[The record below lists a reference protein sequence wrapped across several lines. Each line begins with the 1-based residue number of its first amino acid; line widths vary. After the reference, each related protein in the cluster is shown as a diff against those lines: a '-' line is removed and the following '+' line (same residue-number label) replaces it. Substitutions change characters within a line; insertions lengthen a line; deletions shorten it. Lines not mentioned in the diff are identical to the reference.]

1 MTKQK
6 KTKKKTEGKDKQA
19 TDNEDVR
26 INSAE
31 SSLAEFTRRDLP
43 SDKQV
48 EEFEDYIED
57 EAKDED
63 IEESLS
69 EIYQDDNG
77 DMVDVRKLERIK
89 RHSWIFRTL
98 FFLVLVAMIGL
109 GGYYAYER
117 FYVQAGSD
125 PMQVNFE
132 VKSRSG
138 VVAGEEFFVD
148 LKYHNTTNIAVNQA
162 EVAAKY
168 PDNFI
173 FLESEPAPVE
183 GKNNIWQLGA
193 LGPGHQDRIRIKGK
207 MLGSQGDTGV
217 VLASLDYVPENFSS
231 SFSKESSMTTVIND
245 TGVNFNFDRV
255 SSAYVDEETE
265 VLVRYQ
271 ATQDNYINDFRLVMD
286 PQENVSF
293 LSADGDYENLADLK
307 EVRPGVWQVREVTD
321 EEKVIPVRFKI
332 TEKRSEQQAVT
343 LHFQESEGDSNY
355 YDFYEKK
362 LDFDILKSDL
372 NLALIMNGER
382 DDQGVDLG
390 QRLNY
395 SLVYAN
401 RGETVMNDVVLM
413 AVLESD
419 FLDWPTLE
427 NPLEGKEKGNT
438 LTWSKQE
445 VPELAEL
452 EPGQEG
458 TIDFSL
464 EVMET
469 EEVEPGK
476 DYSVKSYAQYQI
488 GGKGEEDE
496 DGEGESGPEGAA
508 TTTAEL
514 EPGDNQSNVIVGKI
528 NSDLSLKGKALYFN
542 QNNVPVGTGPHP
554 PKVGKET
561 SYKIYWQVTNTLHEL
576 KNLEVRTTLPEH
588 VKWNE
593 KAAVSA
599 GNIEYVSESRE
610 VVWHIGRL
618 PISVQEANGE
628 FSVSIE
634 PTSKDKNKLMV
645 LLSGAT
651 ATATDATTEEEISDS
666 IKAKTTKL
674 EDDNIATGDG
684 IVQ

>member
-1 MTKQK
+1 
-6 KTKKKTEGKDKQA
+6 
-19 TDNEDVR
+19 
-26 INSAE
+26 
-31 SSLAEFTRRDLP
+31 
-43 SDKQV
+43 
-48 EEFEDYIED
+48 
-57 EAKDED
+57 
-63 IEESLS
+63 
-69 EIYQDDNG
+69 
-77 DMVDVRKLERIK
+77 
-89 RHSWIFRTL
+89 
-98 FFLVLVAMIGL
+98 
-109 GGYYAYER
+109 
-117 FYVQAGSD
+117 
-125 PMQVNFE
+125 
-132 VKSRSG
+132 
-138 VVAGEEFFVD
+138 
-148 LKYHNTTNIAVNQA
+148 
-162 EVAAKY
+162 
-168 PDNFI
+168 
-173 FLESEPAPVE
+173 
-183 GKNNIWQLGA
+183 
-193 LGPGHQDRIRIKGK
+193 
-207 MLGSQGDTGV
+207 
-217 VLASLDYVPENFSS
+217 
-231 SFSKESSMTTVIND
+231 
-245 TGVNFNFDRV
+245 
-255 SSAYVDEETE
+255 
-265 VLVRYQ
+265 
-271 ATQDNYINDFRLVMD
+271 
-286 PQENVSF
+286 
-293 LSADGDYENLADLK
+293 
-307 EVRPGVWQVREVTD
+307 
-321 EEKVIPVRFKI
+321 
-332 TEKRSEQQAVT
+332 
-343 LHFQESEGDSNY
+343 
-355 YDFYEKK
+355 
-362 LDFDILKSDL
+362 LKSDL